1 MLAHT
6 QVEESADGALDQ
18 VGGGG
23 NKLIE
28 AAFCYQVS
36 LFKPD
41 FIKCVSVCV
50 SPRRAGVALQYF
62 VHSATMITHLL
73 WVHLFMNHSYL
84 PCKCVCACACVCVYI
99 CVPVYPS
106 VCFFV
111 GSCYCEHLH
120 GRKTAR
126 RGGRWR
132 FIK

>member
-41 FIKCVSVCV
+41 FIKCVSVYVCVCV

-84 PCKCVCACACVCVYI
+84 PCKCVCVRLCMCVHLCS
-99 CVPVYPS
+99 CVPKCVFLCRL
-106 VCFFV
+106 V
-111 GSCYCEHLH
+111 LL
-120 GRKTAR
+120 
-126 RGGRWR
+126 
-132 FIK
+132 